1 MKSKYTFIL
10 IITALIFYV
19 GCENPLNKNPV
30 IGIIKNLSGSVKY
43 YPGGS
48 DEFVTLRTADIDNR
62 PLFSM
67 DMIEIAKNSFL
78 HLHFY
83 EHGDAY
89 LGNEQTETRLIIK
102 KPSAKTKFQVLTEL
116 KKGVMDCFIEKK
128 GSRFAVQ
135 TPVAVAGVL
144 GTFFKVA
151 VADNKTF
158 VTMIEGENGTE
169 IQNIQQSLMEPTIL
183 KKIQQ
188 IEINHGLIDPSTLSE
203 KFRQPPGSP
212 ELEASADTPI
222 MPHGK
227 TKPSSGADTPI
238 IISNFDSPMEF
249 KYPIGLNQKG
259 ELEFKTYIEYGVGHR
274 TKTYSR

>member
-1 MKSKYTFIL
+1 MLIL
-10 IITALIFYV
+10 IITASIFYV

-48 DEFVTLRTADIDNR
+48 DEFVTLRTVDIDNR
-62 PLFSM
+62 SLFSM
-67 DMIEIAKNSFL
+67 DMIELAKNSFL

-83 EHGDAY
+83 GHGDAY
-89 LGNEQTETRLIIK
+89 LGNKKTETRLIIK

-116 KKGVMDCFIEKK
+116 KQGVMDCFIEKK

-151 VADNKTF
+151 VEDNKTF

-169 IQNIQQSLMEPTIL
+169 IQNIQQSLKEPTIL
-183 KKIQQ
+183 QKIQQ
-188 IEINHGLIDPSTLSE
+188 IEINHGLIDPSTLSG
-203 KFRQPPGSP
+203 KLRQSLGNPKLG
-212 ELEASADTPI
+212 ASADTPT
-222 MPHGK
+222 MALGK
-227 TKPSSGADTPI
+227 PKLGSSADRPI
-238 IISNFDSPMEF
+238 IISNFDSPMDF

-259 ELEFKTYIEYGVGHR
+259 ELEFKTYIEYGVRHR